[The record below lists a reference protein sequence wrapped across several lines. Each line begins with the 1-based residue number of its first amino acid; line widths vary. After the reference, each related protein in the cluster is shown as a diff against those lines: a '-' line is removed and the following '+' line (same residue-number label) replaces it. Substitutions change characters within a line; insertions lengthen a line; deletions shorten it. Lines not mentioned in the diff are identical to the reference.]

1 MRAKTPWRIHPTRP
15 CDIMD
20 ADGVI
25 FATVAYGRKE
35 EAALIA
41 AAPELLTALHDCV
54 LVMERDLNG
63 LTVIQTE
70 LQNARAAIA
79 KATWI
84 EA

>member
-41 AAPELLTALHDCV
+41 AAPELLEALRYAIEQV
-54 LVMERDLNG
+54 PELA
-63 LTVIQTE
+63 TVPGI
-70 LQNARAAIA
+70 RAAIA
-79 KATWI
+79 KATWR